1 MQDPVEEF
9 ESLKKTIEEIKVKRI
24 SDIREKERLEK
35 EFEELKAEIKDIYG
49 VEIQDFENA
58 IESLKSELD
67 DNMRLLSFDKQN
79 AFILFDASIGGSG
92 VVHDL
97 ILQENDSVKTSM
109 REILIR
115 RILEKAI
122 EICKRCPECEKSAAH
137 FHTKNG
143 SLLTASEFNKLY
155 GDPVEKNKY
164 LLYRQLSVFAF
175 MAVSSMTNKQ
185 PKLPKQ

>member
-67 DNMRLLSFDKQN
+67 DNMRLL
-79 AFILFDASIGGSG
+79 
-92 VVHDL
+92 
-97 ILQENDSVKTSM
+97 
-109 REILIR
+109 REKIV
-115 RILEKAI
+115 
-122 EICKRCPECEKSAAH
+122 EC
-137 FHTKNG
+137 
-143 SLLTASEFNKLY
+143 
-155 GDPVEKNKY
+155 KNKMG
-164 LLYRQLSVFAF
+164 VE
-175 MAVSSMTNKQ
+175 
-185 PKLPKQ
+185 

>member
-67 DNMRLLSFDKQN
+67 DNMRLL
-79 AFILFDASIGGSG
+79 
-92 VVHDL
+92 
-97 ILQENDSVKTSM
+97 
-109 REILIR
+109 REKI
-115 RILEKAI
+115 A
-122 EICKRCPECEKSAAH
+122 EC
-137 FHTKNG
+137 
-143 SLLTASEFNKLY
+143 
-155 GDPVEKNKY
+155 KNKMG
-164 LLYRQLSVFAF
+164 VE
-175 MAVSSMTNKQ
+175 
-185 PKLPKQ
+185 